1 MVLHEWQCERCG
13 ASRAEFLSASA
24 VGDSRGQRH
33 PSGESWPCKCGGRL
47 RYDFGGQIGITNH
60 FPFARM
66 PDKYRDATK
75 EKYRLFNASLD
86 TQASYAQEKQERKSG
101 EARIARE
108 GRKIMVGGRA

>member
-1 MVLHEWQCERCG
+1 
-13 ASRAEFLSASA
+13 
-24 VGDSRGQRH
+24 
-33 PSGESWPCKCGGRL
+33 
-47 RYDFGGQIGITNH
+47 
-60 FPFARM
+60 M